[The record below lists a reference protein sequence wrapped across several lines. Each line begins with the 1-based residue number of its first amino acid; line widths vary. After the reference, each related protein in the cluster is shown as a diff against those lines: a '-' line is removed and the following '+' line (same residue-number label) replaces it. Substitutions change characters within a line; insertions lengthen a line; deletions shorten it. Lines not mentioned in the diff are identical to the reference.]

1 MQDKPYVMLAY
12 VLIGFLIAAL
22 PALQGIRS
30 VGPSQCQ
37 GVEHEGNDGRLWS
50 PADFLWLVP
59 ILLLTLYSR
68 IATPPIVLSV
78 AAIALLL
85 AYHQRRVALA
95 ALLSSFFA
103 LCVAMLLPWWR
114 RPDVAAIGIS
124 MSELLVW
131 AICSLIIVQT
141 LMRAR
146 SHTHHRGMPLFLA
159 GYALIAAILSFS
171 TGILRADSSLLTL
184 WHHWGAYIGP
194 AELMMAGAKLFH
206 DIPLQYGFGPTSLI
220 AAWCGNDCWSAMY
233 AITSVTTLL
242 WALAIA
248 ATALLVSSP
257 GPMARVIV
265 LALCLAACFF
275 WTAYPPAMASP
286 LATPSVAGLRFLPVT
301 LLALYLCLT
310 PNIERSRVRLAVG
323 HVLWCVGAL
332 WSPESAFYVTL
343 AWWPYYLFVRRASGP
358 FSVRLGAAIRNA
370 LVLVII
376 AVVLAGAFY
385 GSLRLI
391 YGEGPTLYGYLAY
404 AINPPGPLP
413 IDSRGNVW
421 YFVTAIVITVAT
433 LASSW
438 KVAGDT
444 QSFRRGLVLLL
455 VAYGSFTYFLG
466 RSHENNILNIL
477 PLLLL
482 ALLYVVQAARQVNLA
497 RIAAIL
503 GAALLAWTPLFGWH
517 DWQSNLGNGGLFDF
531 GPSALLPAVT
541 FSNPQTQDKLR
552 TRLAGAPVGDPADA
566 GRAILA
572 IKAVSSDAITVLDSA
587 MNMDGVSPPSA
598 WSAIHG
604 PANFGFIPSE
614 RRREFLAASAKT
626 LPRSG
631 WLVVDKRYPERE
643 QWLSD
648 YDSVYRRGETR
659 DFGSYIA
666 IHYVPITAP

>member
-68 IATPPIVLSV
+68 IATPLIVLSV

-220 AAWCGNDCWSAMY
+220 AAWCGNDCWLAMY

-248 ATALLVSSP
+248 AMALLVSSP

-275 WTAYPPAMASP
+275 WTAYPPAMVSP
-286 LATPSVAGLRFLPVT
+286 LATPVGCGF
-301 LLALYLCLT
+301 ALSACHSACFVFVPDAQHRAEPRT
-310 PNIERSRVRLAVG
+310 TRRWTRVVVRRRIVVSRVGFLRDLGMVAV
-323 HVLWCVGAL
+323 L
-332 WSPESAFYVTL
+332 
-343 AWWPYYLFVRRASGP
+343 
-358 FSVRLGAAIRNA
+358 SVRAAS
-370 LVLVII
+370 V
-376 AVVLAGAFY
+376 
-385 GSLRLI
+385 
-391 YGEGPTLYGYLAY
+391 
-404 AINPPGPLP
+404 
-413 IDSRGNVW
+413 
-421 YFVTAIVITVAT
+421 
-433 LASSW
+433 
-438 KVAGDT
+438 
-444 QSFRRGLVLLL
+444 
-455 VAYGSFTYFLG
+455 
-466 RSHENNILNIL
+466 RS
-477 PLLLL
+477 
-482 ALLYVVQAARQVNLA
+482 VQ
-497 RIAAIL
+497 
-503 GAALLAWTPLFGWH
+503 
-517 DWQSNLGNGGLFDF
+517 
-531 GPSALLPAVT
+531 
-541 FSNPQTQDKLR
+541 R
-552 TRLAGAPVGDPADA
+552 TA
-566 GRAILA
+566 GR
-572 IKAVSSDAITVLDSA
+572 
-587 MNMDGVSPPSA
+587 
-598 WSAIHG
+598 
-604 PANFGFIPSE
+604 
-614 RRREFLAASAKT
+614 
-626 LPRSG
+626 
-631 WLVVDKRYPERE
+631 
-643 QWLSD
+643 
-648 YDSVYRRGETR
+648 R
-659 DFGSYIA
+659 D
-666 IHYVPITAP
+666 P